1 MANSNGNGGLFN
13 RQSIVTWAGIL
24 LVGGGGGVMG
34 VNSANEAE
42 RRVDKVEVGQAVIIE
57 KVKNIE
63 DDLERI
69 EEDSKERH
77 EVLLDAIKK
86 LEK

>member
-24 LVGGGGGVMG
+24 LVGGGGGAMG

>member
-1 MANSNGNGGLFN
+1 
-13 RQSIVTWAGIL
+13 
-24 LVGGGGGVMG
+24 MG
-34 VNSANEAE
+34 VNSANDAE